1 MENDRWKIS
10 LTLAR
15 YGFTLSQG
23 WAFSSQLS
31 MYEKFKELDGTHP
44 WREVS
49 PDGFIDYR
57 ARYRPKGRVLYF
69 NFPLARELEL
79 IQPDHPCLIN
89 KELERAILETFSLQ
103 IINEYD
109 LKLGKRYPAETVK
122 ARPYMATRY
131 LQTQHRNKQGK
142 TSGDGRSVWNGCV
155 RTGNLL
161 FDISSRGTGAT
172 ILSPGAQKSDGAVET
187 GDESYGYSS
196 GLAELDEMLGSAV
209 MSEIFYRQGIPTER
223 CLAVIGFPDG
233 SAIGVRSA
241 PNLIRPAHIFRY
253 LKQDRHPELKAS
265 VDYFIERQVENN
277 FWQIS
282 LKEPARYRQALNYLA
297 HSYGKMAAL
306 LEEEYIFNWLAWDGD
321 NMLASGAILDYGS
334 IRQFAAKHDKYRF
347 KDVDRY
353 SASLAEQRYWARV
366 IVQTF
371 AQAMAFICS
380 GEKQNLQAFKDADC
394 LKQFDSAFEKE
405 RDSRILW
412 RIGFTPEQIE
422 RLMQKAKSEI
432 RDFHRSL
439 SYFEDLKVSAGVERL
454 PDGITHKPVF
464 LIRSLLRQL
473 PAYFVAQTLNGVE
486 DESAYM
492 PDDIFLR
499 VMAASYARK
508 RDLQLTDSRR
518 AHVRNFQHCYL
529 RLIAAL
535 GEPFDEVLKTL
546 QERSAIINHRH
557 RLTGDA
563 LVFIIEEVIAVT
575 GKIRVNGLQAA
586 LDTFIDSQVLVPG
599 SWQPFGLDQLK
610 PENVKSRLLMTIQS
624 NLEEYKE
631 SI

>member
-1 MENDRWKIS
+1 
-10 LTLAR
+10 
-15 YGFTLSQG
+15 
-23 WAFSSQLS
+23 
-31 MYEKFKELDGTHP
+31 MYERFKELDGTHP
-44 WREVS
+44 WRDVS
-49 PDGFIDYR
+49 PDGYLDYL

-69 NFPLARELEL
+69 NFALARELEL
-79 IQPDHPCLIN
+79 IPVDHPPTIN
-89 KELERAILETFSLQ
+89 KDLEQAILETFSLQ

-109 LKLGKRYPAETVK
+109 LKLGKKYSPETVK
-122 ARPYMATRY
+122 PGSFMATRY

-142 TSGDGRSVWNGCV
+142 TSGDGRSIWNGYL
-155 RTGNLL
+155 RTSNLI

-172 ILSPGAQKSDGAVET
+172 MLSPGAQDSDGAVQT

-223 CLAVIGFPDG
+223 CLAVIGFSDG

-241 PNLIRPAHIFRY
+241 PNLIRPAHFFRY
-253 LKQDRHPELKAS
+253 LKQGRHAELKAS
-265 VDYFIERQVENN
+265 VDYFIEREVENN
-277 FWQIS
+277 FWQMPRE
-282 LKEPARYRQALNYLA
+282 EPAKYEQALDYLA
-297 HSYGKMAAL
+297 RSYGKMAAV

-334 IRQFAAKHDKYRF
+334 IRQFAAKHDKYRY

-353 SASLAEQRYWARV
+353 SASLTEQRYWARQ

-380 GEKQNLQAFKDADC
+380 GEKQSLPEFKDAEC
-394 LKQFDSAFEKE
+394 LKIFDSAFDNE
-405 RDSRILW
+405 SNYRILW
-412 RIGFTPEQIE
+412 RIGFTPEQIDH
-422 RLMQKAKSEI
+422 LMRTAPKEI
-432 RDFHRSL
+432 KEFHRSL
-439 SYFEDLKVSAGVERL
+439 AYFEDLKVSKGIEKL
-454 PDGITHKPVF
+454 PDGFTHNPVF

-473 PAYFVAQTLNGVE
+473 PAYYVAQMLNRVE
-486 DESAYM
+486 DEGAYM

-499 VMAASYARK
+499 TMAASYVGK
-508 RDLQLTDSRR
+508 RDLRLTPSRSTQ
-518 AHVRNFQHCYL
+518 VKNFQQCYL

-546 QERSAIINHRH
+546 QERSAVINHRH

-563 LVFIIEEVIAVT
+563 LVFIIEEVIALT
-575 GKIRVNGLQAA
+575 AKMKVNGLQET
-586 LDTFIDSQVLVPG
+586 LDAFIDSQVLVPG
-599 SWQPFGLDQLK
+599 IWQPVAPEQLK
-610 PENVKSRLLMTIQS
+610 PKDLKSRLLVTIQE

>member
-1 MENDRWKIS
+1 
-10 LTLAR
+10 
-15 YGFTLSQG
+15 
-23 WAFSSQLS
+23 

-57 ARYRPKGRVLYF
+57 ARYRQKGRVLYF
-69 NFPLARELEL
+69 NFPLAGEMEL
-79 IQPDHPCLIN
+79 IPADHPHILN
-89 KELERAILETFSLQ
+89 KDLEQAILETFSLQ

-109 LKLGKRYPAETVK
+109 LKLGKKYSTETV
-122 ARPYMATRY
+122 RPGCYMATRY

-142 TSGDGRSVWNGCV
+142 TSGDGRSIWNGYLQ
-155 RTGNLL
+155 TSNLI
-161 FDISSRGTGAT
+161 FDVSSRGTGAT
-172 ILSPGAQKSDGAVET
+172 ILSPGAQKSDGAVQT

-196 GLAELDEMLGSAV
+196 GLADLDEMLGGAV
-209 MSEIFYRQGIPTER
+209 MSEIFYRQDIPTER
-223 CLAVIGFPDG
+223 CLAVIGFSDG

-253 LKQDRHPELKAS
+253 LKQGRHKELKAS
-265 VDYFIERQVENN
+265 IDYFIKRQVENGV
-277 FWQIS
+277 WQITTDENAKYDQS
-282 LKEPARYRQALNYLA
+282 LDYLA
-297 HSYGKMAAL
+297 RAYGKMAAV

-334 IRQFAAKHDKYRF
+334 VRQFAAKHDKYRF

-353 SASLAEQRYWARV
+353 SASLTEQRSWARL

-371 AQAMAFICS
+371 AQAMAFVCS
-380 GEKQNLQAFKDADC
+380 GEKQNLRAFKDAGC
-394 LKQFDSAFEKE
+394 LKAFDTAFENE
-405 RDSRILW
+405 SNYRILR
-412 RIGFTPEQIE
+412 RIGFTSEQVDQ
-422 RLMQKAKSEI
+422 LMQTARKEI
-432 RDFHRSL
+432 KEFHRSL
-439 SYFEDLKVSAGVERL
+439 TYFEDLKVSRGIEKL
-454 PDGITHKPVF
+454 PDGFTHKPVF

-473 PAYFVAQTLNGVE
+473 PAYYVAQTLNRVD

-492 PDDIFLR
+492 PDELFLR
-499 VMAASYARK
+499 VMAASYVGK
-508 RDLQLTDSRR
+508 RDLQLTPSRS
-518 AHVRNFQHCYL
+518 AHVKNFQQCYL

-535 GEPFDEVLKTL
+535 GESIDETLKTV

-563 LVFIIEEVIAVT
+563 LVYIIEEVMAIT
-575 GKIRVNGLQAA
+575 GKINVNGLQEA
-586 LDTFIDSQVLVPG
+586 LDAFIDSQVLVPG
-599 SWQPFGLDQLK
+599 KWQPVAPEQLK
-610 PENVKSRLLMTIQS
+610 PKNLKTRLLITIQE

>member
-1 MENDRWKIS
+1 
-10 LTLAR
+10 
-15 YGFTLSQG
+15 
-23 WAFSSQLS
+23 

-49 PDGFIDYR
+49 PDGYLDYH

-69 NFPLARELEL
+69 NFPLAREMEL
-79 IQPDHPCLIN
+79 ITPDHPPIIN
-89 KELERAILETFSLQ
+89 KELEQAILETFSLQ

-109 LKLGKRYPAETVK
+109 LKLGTKYPIETVK
-122 ARPYMATRY
+122 PRPFMATRY

-142 TSGDGRSVWNGCV
+142 TSGDGRSIWNGYL
-155 RTGNLL
+155 RTSNLI

-172 ILSPGAQKSDGAVET
+172 ILSPGAQKSDGAVKT

-223 CLAVIGFPDG
+223 CLAVIGFADG

-241 PNLIRPAHIFRY
+241 PNLIRPAHFFRY
-253 LKQDRHPELKAS
+253 LKQGRHAELKAS
-265 VDYFIERQVENN
+265 VDYFIQREVENH
-277 FWQIS
+277 FWHVTGDQTAIY
-282 LKEPARYRQALNYLA
+282 EQALDFLA
-297 HSYGKMAAL
+297 RSYGKMAAV

-334 IRQFAAKHDKYRF
+334 IRQFAAKHDKYRY

-353 SASLAEQRYWARV
+353 SASLTEQRYWARL

-371 AQAMAFICS
+371 AQAMDFICS
-380 GEKQNLQAFKDADC
+380 GEKHNLREFKDAAC
-394 LKQFDSAFEKE
+394 LKVFDSAFEDE
-405 RDSRILW
+405 SNYRILW
-412 RIGFTPEQIE
+412 RMGFTPEQIDE
-422 RLMQKAKSEI
+422 LRQRAKKEMEEF
-432 RDFHRSL
+432 RRSL
-439 SYFEDLKVSAGVERL
+439 TYFEDLKVSKGIEKL
-454 PDGITHKPVF
+454 PDGFTHKPVF
-464 LIRSLLRQL
+464 LIRNLLRQL
-473 PAYFVAQTLNGVE
+473 PAYYLAQTISRVDE
-486 DESAYM
+486 ESAYM

-499 VMAASYARK
+499 VMAASYVGK
-508 RDLQLTDSRR
+508 RDLQLTPSRSNQ
-518 AHVRNFQHCYL
+518 VKNFQQCYL
-529 RLIAAL
+529 KLIAVL

-546 QERSAIINHRH
+546 QERSAVINHRH

-563 LVFIIEEVIAVT
+563 LVVIIEEVIALR
-575 GKIRVNGLQAA
+575 GKIKVEGLQEA
-586 LDTFIDSQVLVPG
+586 LDAFIDSQVLVPG
-599 SWQPFGLDQLK
+599 RWQPVTPEELK
-610 PENVKSRLLMTIQS
+610 PKTLKSRLLITIQE

>member
-1 MENDRWKIS
+1 
-10 LTLAR
+10 
-15 YGFTLSQG
+15 
-23 WAFSSQLS
+23 

-44 WREVS
+44 WRDVS
-49 PDGFIDYR
+49 PDGYLDYR

-79 IQPDHPCLIN
+79 IPFDHPPLIN
-89 KELERAILETFSLQ
+89 KDLEQTIIETFSLQ

-109 LKLGKRYPAETVK
+109 LRLGKKYPAEMVK
-122 ARPYMATRY
+122 SGCYMATRY

-142 TSGDGRSVWNGCV
+142 TSGDGRSIWNGYL
-155 RTGNLL
+155 RTDNLI

-172 ILSPGAQKSDGAVET
+172 ILSPGAQDSDGAVQT

-223 CLAVIGFPDG
+223 CLAVIGFSDG

-253 LKQDRHPELKAS
+253 LKQGRHAELKAS
-265 VDYFIERQVENN
+265 VDYFVEREVENN
-277 FWQIS
+277 FWQM
-282 LKEPARYRQALNYLA
+282 PADENAKYQQALDYLA
-297 HSYGKMAAL
+297 RSYGKMAAL

-334 IRQFAAKHDKYRF
+334 IRQFAAKHDKYRY

-353 SASLAEQRYWARV
+353 SASLTEQRYWARL

-380 GEKQNLQAFKDADC
+380 GEKQNLRAFKDAEC
-394 LKQFDSAFEKE
+394 LKVFDVAFEDE
-405 RDSRILW
+405 SNYRTLW
-412 RIGFTPEQIE
+412 KIGFTPEQIDQLT
-422 RLMQKAKSEI
+422 RTAAKDI
-432 RDFHRSL
+432 REFHRCL
-439 SYFEDLKVSAGVERL
+439 TYFEDLKVSKGIEKL
-454 PDGITHKPVF
+454 PDGFTHKPVF

-473 PAYFVAQTLNGVE
+473 PAYYLAQTIGRVD

-492 PDDIFLR
+492 PDDIFMR
-499 VMAASYARK
+499 MMAASYVGK
-508 RDLQLTDSRR
+508 RDLQLTPSRITQ
-518 AHVRNFQHCYL
+518 VKNFQQCYL

-535 GEPFDEVLKTL
+535 GEPFDVVLKTL
-546 QERSAIINHRH
+546 QERSAVINHRH

-563 LVFIIEEVIAVT
+563 LVVIVEEVIALR
-575 GKIRVNGLQAA
+575 GKIKVEGLQEA
-586 LDTFIDSQVLVPG
+586 LDAFIDSQVLIPG
-599 SWQPFGLDQLK
+599 IWQPVAPEQLK
-610 PENVKSRLLMTIQS
+610 PNTLKSRLLVTIQE
-624 NLEEYKE
+624 NLEEFKE

>member
-1 MENDRWKIS
+1 
-10 LTLAR
+10 
-15 YGFTLSQG
+15 
-23 WAFSSQLS
+23 
-31 MYEKFKELDGTHP
+31 MYEKFKKLDGTHP

-49 PDGFIDYR
+49 PDGYIDYH
-57 ARYRPKGRVLYF
+57 ARYRSKGRVLYF
-69 NFPLARELEL
+69 NFPLAKELEL
-79 IQPDHPCLIN
+79 IPLDHPRLIN
-89 KELERAILETFSLQ
+89 KDLEQVILETFSLQ

-109 LKLGKRYPAETVK
+109 LKLGKKYPAELV
-122 ARPYMATRY
+122 RPGSYMATRY

-142 TSGDGRSVWNGCV
+142 TSGDGRSIWNGYL
-155 RTGNLL
+155 RTSNLI

-172 ILSPGAQKSDGAVET
+172 ILSPGAQKSGGAVQT

-223 CLAVIGFPDG
+223 CLAVIGFSDG

-253 LKQDRHPELKAS
+253 LKQGRHAELKAS
-265 VDYFIERQVENN
+265 VDYFIDREVENN

-282 LKEPARYRQALNYLA
+282 AEGPARYEQALNYLA
-297 HSYGKMAAL
+297 RSYGKMAAV

-353 SASLAEQRYWARV
+353 SASLAEQRYWARL

-380 GEKQNLQAFKDADC
+380 GGKRKIREFKDAEA
-394 LKQFDSAFEKE
+394 LRAFDSAFENE
-405 RDSRILW
+405 TDYRILW
-412 RIGFTPEQIE
+412 RIGFTPEQVE
-422 RLMQKAKSEI
+422 QLMKTAQKEI
-432 RDFHRSL
+432 KEFHRSL
-439 SYFEDLKVSAGVERL
+439 AYFEDLKVSRGIEKL
-454 PDGITHKPVF
+454 PDGFTHKPVF
-464 LIRSLLRQL
+464 LIRNLLRQL
-473 PAYFVAQTLNGVE
+473 PAYYLAQTLNRVD

-492 PDDIFLR
+492 PDDVFLR
-499 VMAASYARK
+499 VMAASYVGK
-508 RDLQLTDSRR
+508 KDLQLTPSRST
-518 AHVRNFQHCYL
+518 HVRNFQQCYL
-529 RLIAAL
+529 RLIEAL
-535 GEPFDEVLKTL
+535 GGSFDEMLKTL

-563 LVFIIEEVIAVT
+563 LVYIIEEVIAVT
-575 GKIRVNGLQAA
+575 GKIKVNGLQEA
-586 LDTFIDSQVLVPG
+586 LDAFIDSQVLIPG
-599 SWQPFGLDQLK
+599 SWQPVAPEQLK
-610 PENVKSRLLMTIQS
+610 PKTLKSRLLVTIQE

>member
-1 MENDRWKIS
+1 
-10 LTLAR
+10 
-15 YGFTLSQG
+15 
-23 WAFSSQLS
+23 

-44 WREVS
+44 WRDVS

-57 ARYRPKGRVLYF
+57 ARSRSRGRVLYF
-69 NFPLARELEL
+69 NFPLAREMEL
-79 IQPDHPCLIN
+79 IPSDHPPTIN
-89 KELERAILETFSLQ
+89 KDLEQVILETFSLQ

-109 LKLGKRYPAETVK
+109 LKLGKKFPPETVK
-122 ARPYMATRY
+122 PGSYMATRY

-142 TSGDGRSVWNGCV
+142 TSGDGRSIWNGLL
-155 RTGNLL
+155 RTRDLT

-172 ILSPGAQKSDGAVET
+172 ILSPGAQQSDGAVQT

-223 CLAVIGFPDG
+223 CLAVIGFSDG
-233 SAIGVRSA
+233 TAIGVRSA

-253 LKQDRHPELKAS
+253 LKQGRHAELKAS
-265 VDYFIERQVENN
+265 VDYFIEREVKNN
-277 FWQIS
+277 FWQM
-282 LKEPARYRQALNYLA
+282 PADEKAKYQQALDYLA
-297 HSYGKMAAL
+297 RSYGRMAAV

-321 NMLASGAILDYGS
+321 NLLASGAILDYGS

-353 SASLAEQRYWARV
+353 SASLTEQRYWARV

-371 AQAMAFICS
+371 AQAMAFVSS
-380 GEKQNLQAFKDADC
+380 GKKRSLRAFKDAEC
-394 LKQFDSAFEKE
+394 LKVFDAAFENE
-405 RDSRILW
+405 SNYRILW
-412 RIGFTPEQIE
+412 RIGFTPEQVDK
-422 RLMQKAKSEI
+422 LMQTAGKDI
-432 RDFHRSL
+432 REFHRCL
-439 SYFEDLKVSAGVERL
+439 TYFEDLKVSKGIEKL
-454 PDGITHKPVF
+454 PDGFTHKPVF

-473 PAYFVAQTLNGVE
+473 PAYYVAQTISRVD

-492 PDDIFLR
+492 PDDIFMR
-499 VMAASYARK
+499 VMAASYVGK
-508 RDLQLTDSRR
+508 RDLQLTPSRS
-518 AHVRNFQHCYL
+518 AQVKNFQQCYL

-535 GEPFDEVLKTL
+535 GEPFDEVLKAL
-546 QERSAIINHRH
+546 QDRSAVINHRH

-563 LVFIIEEVIAVT
+563 LVVIIEEVIALS
-575 GKIRVNGLQAA
+575 GKIKVDGLQEA
-586 LDTFIDSQVLVPG
+586 LDAFIDSQVLIPG
-599 SWQPFGLDQLK
+599 KWQPVAPEQLK
-610 PENVKSRLLMTIQS
+610 PKTLKSQLLVTIQE